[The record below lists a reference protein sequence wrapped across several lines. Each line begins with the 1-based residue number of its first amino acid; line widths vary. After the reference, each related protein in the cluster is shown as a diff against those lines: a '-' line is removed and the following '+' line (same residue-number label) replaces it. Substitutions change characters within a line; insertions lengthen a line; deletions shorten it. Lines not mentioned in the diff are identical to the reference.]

1 MKDEIMCFHTIG
13 DLQSAIISYL
23 QSLKKRSEEYS
34 QSTGDKLRSENTSA
48 DGTEMAEL
56 KEKLEGS
63 TDPKKR
69 KTVKKKDQ
77 KTNWFDFGAI
87 SIYDGIDT
95 KGELEI
101 HFRALEEIK
110 SKIEKLEKIRTALDD
125 LISKGVK
132 RDLSCTVFLN
142 QEMVLQISFTK
153 ASQPKAKFSFKST
166 FSLPQEIIYEI
177 KI

>member
-13 DLQSAIISYL
+13 ELQSAITNYL
-23 QSLKKRSEEYS
+23 QSLKKKAEEYS
-34 QSTGDKLRSENTSA
+34 QSTGDKLRSESTSSNN
-48 DGTEMAEL
+48 TEMSEL

-63 TDPKKR
+63 TDPKKK

-77 KTNWFDFGAI
+77 KSNWFDFGAI
-87 SIYDGIDT
+87 SIYDGIGT

-101 HFRALEEIK
+101 YFRALEEIK
-110 SKIEKLEKIRTALDD
+110 SKIEKLEKIKTALDD

-132 RDLSCTVFLN
+132 RDLGCTAFLD
-142 QEMVLQISFTK
+142 QEMVLQISFIK

-166 FSLPQEIIYEI
+166 FSLPGEIIHEI